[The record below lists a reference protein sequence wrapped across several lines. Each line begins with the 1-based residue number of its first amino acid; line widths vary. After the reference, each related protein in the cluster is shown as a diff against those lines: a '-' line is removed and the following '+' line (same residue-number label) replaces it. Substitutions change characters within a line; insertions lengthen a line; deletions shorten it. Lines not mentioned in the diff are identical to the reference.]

1 MKEKKVASLKIVF
14 EDGSDYSV
22 ACEVGLDK
30 DELAK
35 YIERAFKPEPAEPIF
50 DDEKV
55 SKAIRAW
62 LQIQVQPIEAVSIL
76 CSKDSDGFFSYHL
89 YGYIANARI
98 VDGKA
103 VVNKNL
109 LAINF
114 DFRSDTYF
122 KHERGH
128 DYTVAELVGEEEE

>member
-1 MKEKKVASLKIVF
+1 MNEKKVKSLKIVF
-14 EDGSDYSV
+14 DDGNDYSLT
-22 ACEVGLDK
+22 CQVGLDK
-30 DELAK
+30 DEVTK

-62 LQIQVQPIEAVSIL
+62 LSIQVQPIETVSIL
-76 CSKDSDGFFSYHL
+76 CSKDGDGFFSYHL

-98 VDGKA
+98 VDGRA

-122 KHERGH
+122 EHKRGH
-128 DYTVAELVGEEEE
+128 DYTIAELCGEEEE